1 MPKPRALRPD
11 EIRRSLVGRFEQRPG
26 GQPGLADRLRQL
38 HTKFGARSRR
48 TFLLWVG
55 WNGDQRGEGEVIVRQ
70 RIELLPTPKVSDLSA
85 VSKNPYSAGIM
96 PVGSIRIDEVSA
108 AMSEDV
114 LSGRLTPGGSPLD
127 AQTDFFYQLIEDGR
141 SGVASIPQ
149 HYRLFGQPVR
159 KETNISWSV
168 LLERVSEDWL
178 RTLEIPDGPTD
189 IAET

>member
-11 EIRRSLVGRFEQRPG
+11 EIRRSLVGRFEQRAG

-48 TFLLWVG
+48 VFLVWVAS
-55 WNGDQRGEGEVIVRQ
+55 NGDQRGEGQLTVVA

-96 PVGSIRIDEVSA
+96 PVGSIRVDEISA
-108 AMSEDV
+108 ALSEDV
-114 LSGRLTPGGSPLD
+114 LSGRLVPGGPPLD
-127 AQTDFFYQLIEDGR
+127 ARTDFFYQLVEDGR
-141 SGVASIPQ
+141 SGVPSIPQ
-149 HYRLFGQPVR
+149 HYRLFGQPTR

-168 LLERVSEDWL
+168 LLERISEDWL
-178 RTLEIPDGPTD
+178 RTLEIPDGPTAL
-189 IAET
+189 IET